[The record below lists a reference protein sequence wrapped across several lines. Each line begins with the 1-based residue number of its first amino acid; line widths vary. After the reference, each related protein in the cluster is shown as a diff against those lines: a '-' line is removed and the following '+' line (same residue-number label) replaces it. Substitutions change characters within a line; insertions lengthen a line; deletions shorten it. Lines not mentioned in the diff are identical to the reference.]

1 MQDKATLRS
10 DQSGIQGY
18 TFCRGQASDVPITTG
33 WNLILQKKK
42 DEFDLRL
49 KYAFFQREAWS
60 EIILSCSS
68 NWFNLF
74 GFVSSSL
81 ES

>member
-10 DQSGIQGY
+10 DPSGIQGY

-49 KYAFFQREAWS
+49 KCVFFQSR
-60 EIILSCSS
+60 
-68 NWFNLF
+68 N
-74 GFVSSSL
+74 
-81 ES
+81 

>member
-10 DQSGIQGY
+10 DPSGIQGY

-49 KYAFFQREAWS
+49 KYAFFQRGA
-60 EIILSCSS
+60 
-68 NWFNLF
+68 
-74 GFVSSSL
+74 
-81 ES
+81 

>member
-10 DQSGIQGY
+10 DPSGIQGY

-49 KYAFFQREAWS
+49 KCVFFSVELDLR
-60 EIILSCSS
+60 LSYHAPATGSIY
-68 NWFNLF
+68 L
-74 GFVSSSL
+74 VL
-81 ES
+81 